1 MLCQLI
7 NDRFCFSSE
16 HSYSVVDSKT
26 WKRKLDQATE
36 KSLKIQRKEI
46 MSLQPKLSEAYEKFT
61 IDQEKQH
68 HISNAADLIPSKLFK
83 NSLDN
88 QRDYGE
94 SIQKFALTFKVRINV
109 VFLQF

>member
-16 HSYSVVDSKT
+16 HSYFVVDSKT
-26 WKRKLDQATE
+26 WKHKLDRATE
-36 KSLKIQRKEI
+36 KGLKYREKYYNSNKRLKRVKEEI
-46 MSLQPKLSEAYEKFT
+46 MSLQQMLSEPYEKFT

-83 NSLDN
+83 
-88 QRDYGE
+88 
-94 SIQKFALTFKVRINV
+94 KALTTSANMANLFEN
-109 VFLQF
+109 LH